1 MLAEELISDTI
12 PPLKPSDSGIK
23 ALHWMD
29 EFRVAHLPIVHQ
41 GEFLGLI
48 SDADILDLNT
58 PEQEL
63 SKHQLSLIR
72 PFVYKHQHV
81 YDVMKL
87 IKRFSITLVPVLDEE
102 NKYLGNIGLRDLVEH
117 FAGSLAVDNPGGVI
131 VLELNQNDYSLSQ
144 IARIVEEND
153 TKILSLSLNSTP
165 DSTLVELTLKLNRED
180 IRSILSSFKRF
191 NIQVK
196 LSFQQ
201 SEFSDDLQNRFDQFM
216 NFINM

>member
-1 MLAEELISDTI
+1 
-12 PPLKPSDSGIK
+12 
-23 ALHWMD
+23 
-29 EFRVAHLPIVHQ
+29 
-41 GEFLGLI
+41 
-48 SDADILDLNT
+48 
-58 PEQEL
+58 
-63 SKHQLSLIR
+63 
-72 PFVYKHQHV
+72 
-81 YDVMKL
+81 MKL

-102 NKYLGNIGLRDLVEH
+102 NKYIGNIGLRDLVEH

>member
-1 MLAEELISDTI
+1 
-12 PPLKPSDSGIK
+12 
-23 ALHWMD
+23 
-29 EFRVAHLPIVHQ
+29 
-41 GEFLGLI
+41 
-48 SDADILDLNT
+48 
-58 PEQEL
+58 
-63 SKHQLSLIR
+63 
-72 PFVYKHQHV
+72 
-81 YDVMKL
+81 
-87 IKRFSITLVPVLDEE
+87 VPVLDEE
-102 NKYLGNIGLRDLVEH
+102 NHYIGNIGLRDLVEQ
-117 FAGSLAVDNPGGVI
+117 FAASLAIDNPGGVV

-180 IRSILSSFKRF
+180 IRGILASFKRF

-201 SEFSDDLQNRFDQFM
+201 SEFSDDLRNRFDQFM